1 MARYGFL
8 FVFLMNNVSF
18 FQLPEKSP
26 TFNHTYIVESNSTN
40 RLDVKKFFI

>member
-18 FQLPEKSP
+18 FQLPGKSP
-26 TFNHTYIVESNSTN
+26 TSTTLTLLN
-40 RLDVKKFFI
+40 QIQEIG